1 MRVKFIVGIDE
12 VGRGPIAGPL
22 CVGACAVERTRLTD
36 FWRMFGGARESKQLT
51 PDKRERWRAV
61 LHDGEERGVVRL
73 ALAFVGHETIDAK
86 GMAHALRLGVARAL
100 QKLRITP
107 VECRVLLDGGLK
119 APASFLNQETIIK
132 GDEREL
138 TIALAS
144 IAAKVERDSRM
155 THFARCFPE
164 YGFELHKG
172 YGTRAHYAAIAAY
185 GPSPIHRLSFVHT
198 HKDLPDV

>member
-1 MRVKFIVGIDE
+1 MQFIVGIDE
-12 VGRGPIAGPL
+12 VGRGPIAGSL
-22 CVGACAVERTRLTD
+22 CVGACAVERERLTD

-51 PDKRERWRAV
+51 PNERERWRAV
-61 LHDGEERGVVRL
+61 LCDGEKRGVVRL

-86 GMAHALRLGVARAL
+86 GMAHALRLGICRVL
-100 QKLRITP
+100 QKLHLEPRA
-107 VECRVLLDGGLK
+107 CRVLLDGGLK

-155 THFARCFPE
+155 ARFAKRFPK
-164 YGFELHKG
+164 YGFEHHKG